1 MKPLLITLALGLIM
15 AATAQADLYRIRNT
29 NSLVTTHRSDL
40 VAFMHLN
47 ATGDKPAIRALCN
60 SLEVRGMLVNL
71 QRGVPL
77 SKSFDFLETAQQR

>member
-40 VAFMHLN
+40 VAFMHL
-47 ATGDKPAIRALCN
+47 
-60 SLEVRGMLVNL
+60 
-71 QRGVPL
+71 
-77 SKSFDFLETAQQR
+77 